1 MGEGDVDATYP
12 LWKKSGGYPFVGGMV
27 VVSRRARRT
36 FFATTLV
43 FFAVGLAET
52 AMRLRAPARAA
63 AEAMLGWCAVV
74 ATHKHARGKNGYS
87 YAGERGKLEVVSGHQ
102 ASQVGARYLRS
113 RVTIFL
119 TALHTDTAIFKPNL
133 ETFDPQQN
141 RIPVI

>member
-1 MGEGDVDATYP
+1 M
-12 LWKKSGGYPFVGGMV
+12 
-27 VVSRRARRT
+27 SRRARRT

-74 ATHKHARGKNGYS
+74 ATHEHARGKNGYF

-113 RVTIFL
+113 R
-119 TALHTDTAIFKPNL
+119 A
-133 ETFDPQQN
+133 QN
-141 RIPVI
+141 S

>member
-12 LWKKSGGYPFVGGMV
+12 LWKKSGGYPFVGEMV

-52 AMRLRAPARAA
+52 AIRLRAPARAA

-74 ATHKHARGKNGYS
+74 ATHEHARGKNGYS

-113 RVTIFL
+113 R
-119 TALHTDTAIFKPNL
+119 A
-133 ETFDPQQN
+133 QN
-141 RIPVI
+141 S